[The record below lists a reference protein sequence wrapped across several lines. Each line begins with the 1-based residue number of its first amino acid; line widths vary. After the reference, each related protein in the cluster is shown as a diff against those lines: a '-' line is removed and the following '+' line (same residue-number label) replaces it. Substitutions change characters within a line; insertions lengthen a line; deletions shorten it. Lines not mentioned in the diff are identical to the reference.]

1 MPASTLAY
9 LFDRYFRGIATPE
22 EREALMELLA
32 EEGHEEEIGR
42 LMEASWNDLPPGGP
56 VFDEEKSQHIL
67 ENALA
72 GEPAGAIPF
81 GRSPEIL
88 TQDGHSPIIPRLF
101 SIPRVAVAAAIL
113 ILIVGGHYFY
123 FLRGRQPDSRTG
135 VVASGDS
142 THQRHNAPDIPPG
155 MDGAVL
161 TLADGKRIILD
172 SVKNGDLSIQG
183 NTRIVKQGG
192 RLAYLPS
199 RAAGQGVLYNTMT
212 IPRGRQYQ
220 LILPDGSHVWLNAAS
235 SIRYPAAFT
244 GKERKVEMTGEA
256 YFEVAK
262 NVAQPFRVKIGEAQ
276 VEVLGT
282 HFDIMAYEEESAV
295 KTTLLE
301 GAVKVTRANASHLLK
316 PGQQAQLNKNGNG
329 ITVIDDAPIDETVA
343 WKNGMFYFNRAS
355 LKTVMGEIAR
365 WYDVKVVYEG
375 EVPDM
380 EFGGKISRNSNLSET
395 LKILELSKVHSRIED
410 KTIIVMP

>member
-1 MPASTLAY
+1 MPAPTLAY

-22 EREALMELLA
+22 EKEALMEMLA
-32 EEGHEEEIGR
+32 QEGHEKEIDR
-42 LMEASWNDLPPGGP
+42 LMEAAWNDLRPGGP

-81 GRSPEIL
+81 GRSPDIL
-88 TQDGHSPIIPRLF
+88 PQDGHLPIIPRLF
-101 SIPRVAVAAAIL
+101 SFQQVAVAAAIL
-113 ILIVGGHYFY
+113 LLIVGGIYFI
-123 FLRGRQPDSRTG
+123 RGRQQGPRVGAIASR
-135 VVASGDS
+135 DS
-142 THQRHNAPDIPPG
+142 THRSHPVPDVPPG

-172 SVKNGDLSIQG
+172 SVQNGDLSIQG

-199 RAAGQGVLYNTMT
+199 RHAGQGVMYNTMT
-212 IPRGRQYQ
+212 IPRGRRYQ

-262 NVAQPFRVKIGEAQ
+262 NFAQPFRVKIGEAE

-316 PGQQAQLNKNGNG
+316 PGQQAQLNKNSNG
-329 ITVIDDAPIDETVA
+329 ITVIDDAPLDETVA

-375 EVPDM
+375 EIPSM
-380 EFGGKISRNSNLSET
+380 EFGGKIARNSNLSET

>member
-1 MPASTLAY
+1 MPESTLAY

-22 EREALMELLA
+22 ERQALMELLA
-32 EEGHEEEIGR
+32 EEGREKEIGR
-42 LMEASWNDLPPGGP
+42 LMEAAWNDLLPGGP
-56 VFDEEKSQHIL
+56 VFDEEKSQQIL

-72 GEPAGAIPF
+72 GEPAGAIPI

-88 TQDGHSPIIPRLF
+88 KQDGHLPIIPRLF
-101 SIPRVAVAAAIL
+101 SFKRVAVAAAIL
-113 ILIVGGHYFY
+113 LLIVGGRYF
-123 FLRGRQPDSRTG
+123 FRDRRSDPRSG
-135 VVASGDS
+135 VVASRDS
-142 THQRHNAPDIPPG
+142 THFRHPAQDVPPG

-172 SVKNGDLSIQG
+172 SVQNGDLSIQG
-183 NTRIVKQGG
+183 STRIVKQGG

-199 RAAGQGVLYNTMT
+199 REAGQGVMYNTMT
-212 IPRGRQYQ
+212 IPRGRRYQ

-244 GKERKVEMTGEA
+244 GKDRKVEMTGEA

-262 NVAQPFRVKIGEAQ
+262 NVAHPFRVKIGEAE

-316 PGQQAQLNKNGNG
+316 PGQQAQLNKNTNG
-329 ITVIDDAPIDETVA
+329 ITVIDDAPLDETVA

-365 WYDVKVVYEG
+365 WYDVKIVYEG
-375 EVPDM
+375 EIPYM
-380 EFGGKISRNSNLSET
+380 EFGGKIARNSNLSET